1 MVLELHSDIN
11 IGIAILFKRPFREKF
26 ILYDTFLPILPIILL
41 NIFLIFTSGKAT
53 NVTHAFIYTIATR
66 SKVRTNNM
74 REESI
79 TTRNKEENF
88 KYLQITPRDNSW
100 GLAVTTAGFQHV
112 YPGEGYPLSSHP
124 DGYNF
129 PKNKRRVLNEYQLV
143 YITRG
148 TGYFESASC
157 SRTRIEAGMM
167 FMLFPGEWHT
177 FAPDP
182 ATGWDD
188 HWIGFNGT
196 FMDEKI
202 KAGFFTFKNCVFR
215 IGLDEHI
222 ISTYHEVFNIISDE
236 KKDYQQMVASL
247 TISLIGRVYYE
258 NINHASSD
266 SYIMRIINQAKVIM
280 KEDLSC
286 SKDLEKIATSLDI
299 SYSLFR
305 REFKR
310 QCGISPGQY
319 RQELK
324 LAKAKELLYSTN
336 LSIAEISSRLH
347 FESLGQFSTFFKKKT
362 GVPPLEFRKRGTKN
376 I

>member
-1 MVLELHSDIN
+1 MKE
-11 IGIAILFKRPFREKF
+11 
-26 ILYDTFLPILPIILL
+26 DTITR
-41 NIFLIFTSGKAT
+41 TSKA
-53 NVTHAFIYTIATR
+53 
-66 SKVRTNNM
+66 
-74 REESI
+74 
-79 TTRNKEENF
+79 ENF
-88 KYLQITPRDNSW
+88 KYLQISPRDRAW
-100 GLAVTTAGFQHV
+100 GLAVTTAGFPHV
-112 YPGEGYPLSSHP
+112 HPGAGYPLSSHP

-129 PKNKRRVLNEYQLV
+129 PENKRRVLNEYQLV

-148 TGYFESASC
+148 SGYFESASC
-157 SRTRIEAGMM
+157 SRTKIEAGIM

-182 ATGWDD
+182 ETGWDD
-188 HWIGFNGT
+188 HWIGFNGA

-202 KAGFFTFKNCVFR
+202 SAGCFTFKNCVFR
-215 IGLDEHI
+215 VGVDERI
-222 ISTYHEVFNIISDE
+222 INTYHEILDIISDE
-236 KKDYQQMVASL
+236 KKGFQQIVASL

-258 NINHASSD
+258 ELNHSFGD

-280 KEDLSC
+280 KEDMAGN
-286 SKDLEKIATSLDI
+286 KDLESIAASLNI

-305 REFKR
+305 REFKNK
-310 QCGISPGQY
+310 CGISPGQY

-347 FESLGQFSTFFKKKT
+347 FECLGQFSTFFKKKT

-376 I
+376 IQIS